1 MPSSAFDSLRNAFL
15 NNSLD
20 PRFGLNIIRTQFNSL
35 ALALKPS
42 DEAIYEDIT
51 INSDIAELSVNARW
65 TDVLESTMSK
75 VIFFIHGG
83 CFVLGKLDIYSD
95 FTARLAKFAQTR
107 VLAVDY
113 SLSPEVPYPNALN
126 QIAVAYKYLLD
137 KEFDPDSIIFLGS
150 DTGANLAISSCLNF
164 RALGLPLPKA
174 LICISPWTD
183 LSLTG
188 KSIRNNANID
198 PVLNIDLLRF
208 CADCYVGAPDHP
220 HIFFS
225 SSFDRCDPFVSP
237 FYADLT
243 GLPPLLVMV
252 GEAEILLDDA
262 VRFSNKAEFYGID
275 STLVIAEKMIHCWPL
290 FAPILPEGQQAVE
303 YIGKY
308 AQTQLKLSQE

>member
-1 MPSSAFDSLRNAFL
+1 MPSSAFDSLCNAFI

-20 PRFGLNIIRTQFNSL
+20 PRFGLNTIRTQFNSL

-42 DEAIYEDIT
+42 DDAIYEDIT

-95 FTARLAKFAQTR
+95 FTARLAKFAHTR
-107 VLAVDY
+107 VFAVDY
-113 SLSPEVPYPNALN
+113 SMSPEAPYPNALN

-164 RALGLPLPKA
+164 RALGLSLPKA

-208 CADCYVGAPDHP
+208 CVDCYVGVPDHP
-220 HIFFS
+220 HILFS

-262 VRFSNKAEFYGID
+262 VRFSKKAEFYGID
-275 STLVIAEKMIHCWPL
+275 STLVVAEKMIHCWPL

-303 YIGKY
+303 YISKY

>member
-1 MPSSAFDSLRNAFL
+1 MPSSAFDKLRDAFQ

-20 PRFGLNIIRTQFNSL
+20 PRFGLNTLRSQFDSL

-42 DEAIYEDIT
+42 NNAIYEDIE
-51 INSDIAELSVNARW
+51 INSDIADLSVNARW

-95 FTARLAKFAQTR
+95 FTARLAKSARTR
-107 VLAVDY
+107 VLNVDY
-113 SLSPEVPYPNALN
+113 SISPEAPYPTALT
-126 QIAVAYKYLLD
+126 QVAAAYKYLLD
-137 KEFDPDSIIFLGS
+137 NDYNPESIIFLGS

-164 RALGLPLPKA
+164 RSLGLPLPNA

-183 LSLTG
+183 LTLTS
-188 KSIRNNANID
+188 KSIHLKASVD
-198 PVLNIDLLRF
+198 PVLSSELLRF
-208 CADCYVGAPDHP
+208 CIDCYVGAPDHP
-220 HIFFS
+220 HILFS

-243 GLPPLLVMV
+243 GLPPMLIMV
-252 GEAEILLDDA
+252 GESEILLDDA
-262 VRFSNKAEFYGID
+262 VRFSKKAEFYSVN
-275 STLVIAEKMIHCWPL
+275 STLVVAEKMIHGWPL

-303 YIGKY
+303 YIGNYIQKR
-308 AQTQLKLSQE
+308 LKISES